1 MINITILFV
10 IFQGTALLFLAIF
23 ARSNSTTSTVVSYSS
38 LVSNCLMFLLAFTLM
53 YAPFRKFSLFS
64 LGSLLIII
72 TVTVQTHFLFATFW
86 DSCFDGFNSTFTVD
100 ATLITRSLH
109 ASLFVLLT
117 SLDFLGLF
125 CYWQAYLILAPI
137 MTIGATLSSAILIKG
152 LHIFDGGSGLLV
164 FFYSGVFSLM
174 IWIVLFRDKF
184 QVDDLNIKK
193 SYLNQILGMLGVILA
208 FINWPKFNAAGALVS
223 LGNVDTNSVSIVNLQ
238 NSAVSNTFFGLSI
251 SLLIAFVFA

>member
-1 MINITILFV
+1 M
-10 IFQGTALLFLAIF
+10 
-23 ARSNSTTSTVVSYSS
+23 
-38 LVSNCLMFLLAFTLM
+38 
-53 YAPFRKFSLFS
+53 
-64 LGSLLIII
+64 
-72 TVTVQTHFLFATFW
+72 
-86 DSCFDGFNSTFTVD
+86 
-100 ATLITRSLH
+100 
-109 ASLFVLLT
+109 
-117 SLDFLGLF
+117 
-125 CYWQAYLILAPI
+125 
-137 MTIGATLSSAILIKG
+137 
-152 LHIFDGGSGLLV
+152 
-164 FFYSGVFSLM
+164 M